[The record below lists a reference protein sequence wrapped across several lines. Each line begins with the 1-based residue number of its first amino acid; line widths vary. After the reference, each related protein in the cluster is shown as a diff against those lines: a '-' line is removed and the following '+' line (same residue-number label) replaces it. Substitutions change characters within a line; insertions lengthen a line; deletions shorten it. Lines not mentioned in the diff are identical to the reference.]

1 MAGERGGRSRR
12 LLVWVLAAVVGAAV
26 LVVGGTWVY
35 INVIRDDPPPPL
47 SLDGTTTTSTVSG
60 GSPTTAAAAPGDPRA
75 GLDGAWNATGDS
87 VVGYRVDE
95 ILFGQ
100 NATAVGRTNTVTG
113 SLTLDGGQV
122 TEASFEV
129 DMASVTSDASR
140 RDEQF
145 RGRIMDVATHPTS
158 TFVLTS
164 PVELASLPADGETV
178 SAEATGDLTLR
189 GATASVTFPVEAR
202 LQDGVIQVS
211 GSIPIVFAD
220 WGIPNPSGGP
230 VTTEDNGQL
239 EFLLVFTRA

>member
-1 MAGERGGRSRR
+1 MTGEGGGRSRR
-12 LLVWVLAAVVGAAV
+12 VLVWVLAAVVGVVV
-26 LVVGGTWVY
+26 LVAGGTWVY

-47 SLDGTTTTSTVSG
+47 SLDAATTTSTAPAGASTTTPAG
-60 GSPTTAAAAPGDPRA
+60 GPDEGA
-75 GLDGAWNATGDS
+75 GLDGVWDASGDS

-100 NATAVGRTNTVTG
+100 NATAVGRTNAVTG
-113 SLTLDGGQV
+113 SLTLEGGRV

-129 DMASVTSDASR
+129 DMATVTSDESR
-140 RDEQF
+140 RDDQF

-158 TFVLTS
+158 AFVLTAPIDLGS
-164 PVELASLPADGETV
+164 VPAEGETV

-189 GATASVTFPVEAR
+189 GTTASVTFPVEAR
-202 LQDGVIQVS
+202 LQDGTIQVS
-211 GSIPIVFAD
+211 GTIPIVFAD

-239 EFLLVFTRA
+239 ELLLVFVQG